1 MPAFWILVP
10 GALSFLSLATLV
22 NQNYLTALN
31 YSVVVAMTIVA
42 ISLGLLIGAV
52 ATEPIKGKIIK
63 NS

>member
-10 GALSFLSLATLV
+10 GSLSFLSLATLV
-22 NQNYLTALN
+22 NQNYITALN

-52 ATEPIKGKIIK
+52 ATEPLKGISIKKE
-63 NS
+63 